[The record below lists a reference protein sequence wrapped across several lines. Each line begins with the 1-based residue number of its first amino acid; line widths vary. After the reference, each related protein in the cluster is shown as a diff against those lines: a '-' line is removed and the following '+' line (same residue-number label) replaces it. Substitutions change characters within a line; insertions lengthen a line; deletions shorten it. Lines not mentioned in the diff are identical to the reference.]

1 MLGLAQGCFD
11 HTVPYTKERVQFGK
25 SIFDF
30 QVLLNGHMGC
40 FLQERTVITMNCKI
54 STMICIIHVLSLLLN
69 IWEEFFQKNSGWTFI
84 CHLKFI
90 NSVLCAFASATK
102 IILKLKILFTDPFCL
117 ITYWHS
123 LETMHM
129 ELPSDFDITLCW
141 MCSSFYTF
149 SWGVGEGLFLERL
162 EMIKRW
168 GKLIELLDFLC
179 CTKTFSFH
187 YNIYF
192 LHRKRLFVAKMMY
205 SLIRKIHNC
214 NYCSNF
220 LVKRNLHL
228 SWREGTLALLI
239 IYANFRKHS

>member
-1 MLGLAQGCFD
+1 MNVHLPPKIHQFSAVCLCKC
-11 HTVPYTKERVQFGK
+11 HTNN
-25 SIFDF
+25 
-30 QVLLNGHMGC
+30 L
-40 FLQERTVITMNCKI
+40 KI
-54 STMICIIHVLSLLLN
+54 KNIIHIFLLLDN
-69 IWEEFFQKNSGWTFI
+69 LLTFFGNNAHGTPFWFWYHTI
-84 CHLKFI
+84 L
-90 NSVLCAFASATK
+90 NVLQFLYPFMRCRGRAFS
-102 IILKLKILFTDPFCL
+102 
-117 ITYWHS
+117 
-123 LETMHM
+123 ET
-129 ELPSDFDITLCW
+129 
-141 MCSSFYTF
+141 
-149 SWGVGEGLFLERL
+149 L

-168 GKLIELLDFLC
+168 EKLIELLDFLC